1 MIVHLQDDSQ
11 HDLDAFLEDASL
23 ELELLAIQLDKFTT
37 FSEEISKR
45 PIIWHH
51 LGQNLPDHS
60 TKLLRSRNMIFYFP
74 SHLPS
79 AR

>member
-1 MIVHLQDDSQ
+1 MIVHVQDDLQ

-60 TKLLRSRNMIFYFP
+60 TKLLRSCNMIFYFP

-79 AR
+79 AW